1 MSWSAGTP
9 TFTALLPLPFP
20 SPLSPMSPPMPSDLG
35 ARVPAATQTGDAAA
49 GGCDGAV
56 TTPPPA
62 PTCPVCMEPWTCSGD
77 HRICCI
83 PCGHV
88 YGRSCLE
95 RWLHRCG
102 DDSAKCPQCGEQ
114 FEHNLI
120 INLYA
125 PGNLWDGCC
134 RLQEVKAHC
143 ESELREVVAHSISM
157 VQDVEARS
165 KSRYDKLRAEVL
177 EKSASMVAESER
189 TQAEFQDNM
198 SAETEAFR
206 AGLVQ
211 KVSEMV
217 TTWREEMATNLMR
230 MKAQMKKMAEEDNAT
245 ATDVIEFME
254 RSFPQLSPISS
265 LSAFAP
271 APAPAP
277 VDSDNT
283 RHGCNHPDEL
293 PLSLT
298 LPGPGGAV
306 KRRRG

>member
-1 MSWSAGTP
+1 MP
-9 TFTALLPLPFP
+9 
-20 SPLSPMSPPMPSDLG
+20 PPMPSDLG
-35 ARVPAATQTGDAAA
+35 ARVPAATETGDAAA
-49 GGCDGAV
+49 GGCDVAA

-77 HRICCI
+77 HRICYI

-120 INLYA
+120 TNLYA

-143 ESELREVVAHSISM
+143 ESELREVVA
-157 VQDVEARS
+157 RS
-165 KSRYDKLRAEVL
+165 ESRYDKLRAEVL
-177 EKSASMVAESER
+177 EKSASMVAESEKM
-189 TQAEFQDNM
+189 QAEFQDNV

-217 TTWREEMATNLMR
+217 TAWREEMVTNLMR
-230 MKAQMKKMAEEDNAT
+230 MKVQMKKMAEQDKAT

-254 RSFPQLSPISS
+254 RSFPQLSLISS

-271 APAPAP
+271 APAP
-277 VDSDNT
+277 VDSDDT
-283 RHGCNHPDEL
+283 RQGYNHPDEL

-306 KRRRG
+306 KRRRS

>member
-1 MSWSAGTP
+1 MGN
-9 TFTALLPLPFP
+9 F
-20 SPLSPMSPPMPSDLG
+20 LSV
-35 ARVPAATQTGDAAA
+35 AR
-49 GGCDGAV
+49 
-56 TTPPPA
+56 
-62 PTCPVCMEPWTCSGD
+62 S
-77 HRICCI
+77 CI

-114 FEHNLI
+114 FERNLI
-120 INLYA
+120 TNLYA

-143 ESELREVVAHSISM
+143 ESELREVVARSISM

-165 KSRYDKLRAEVL
+165 KSRYDKLRAEFL
-177 EKSASMVAESER
+177 EKSASMVAESEKM
-189 TQAEFQDNM
+189 QAEFQDNM
-198 SAETEAFR
+198 SAETEALR

-211 KVSEMV
+211 KVYEMV
-217 TTWREEMATNLMR
+217 ATWREEMATNLMR
-230 MKAQMKKMAEEDNAT
+230 MKVQMKKMAEEDNAT

-254 RSFPQLSPISS
+254 RSFPQLSLIST
-265 LSAFAP
+265 LSAFAPAP

-283 RHGCNHPDEL
+283 RPGCNHPDEL